1 MLSRFDKKYT
11 LDHRILVMQ
20 VMCRAMGTHRL
31 TVLPF
36 YTYLLK
42 YLTASQLR
50 IPTILAALASSV
62 HGLTPPDV
70 LTPVIRKIAHEFV
83 HPGVGS
89 EVVAAGLNSIREIC
103 VRQPWAMEEDLLGDL
118 VEYKK
123 SKDKGV
129 IAGARGLLHLYREE
143 MPSMLKRRERV
154 SSSASHCPSPLK
166 IASQGKEASMK
177 GVAIQRAAF
186 GVDVTANPNAI
197 EGLDVS
203 ALNPSSPPFHS
214 DLP

>member
-1 MLSRFDKKYT
+1 M
-11 LDHRILVMQ
+11 MQ

-42 YLTASQLR
+42 YIIASQLR

-62 HGLTPPDV
+62 HSLTPPDV

-103 VRQPWAMEEDLLGDL
+103 VRQPWAMEEDLLSDL

-129 IAGARGLLHLYREE
+129 IAGARGLLHLYRQEA
-143 MPSMLKRRERV
+143 PSMLKRRERV
-154 SSSASHCPSPLK
+154 SW
-166 IASQGKEASMK
+166 IY
-177 GVAIQRAAF
+177 R
-186 GVDVTANPNAI
+186 TT
-197 EGLDVS
+197 
-203 ALNPSSPPFHS
+203 SSPT
-214 DLP
+214 DLSFLGQGSECKGYDNTTSRLRCGCELESQCHRRLKCELSKQTTYSPNVEIFLFLRSFLKTI

>member
-1 MLSRFDKKYT
+1 
-11 LDHRILVMQ
+11 
-20 VMCRAMGTHRL
+20 MGTHKL

-62 HGLTPPDV
+62 HNLTPPDV

-129 IAGARGLLHLYREE
+129 VAGARGLLHLYRQE

-154 SSSASHCPSPLK
+154 RAPIPSPLLAPDIVFLGERSK
-166 IASQGKEASMK
+166 HE
-177 GVAIQRAAF
+177 R
-186 GVDVTANPNAI
+186 
-197 EGLDVS
+197 LR
-203 ALNPSSPPFHS
+203 HS
-214 DLP
+214 TTCIWR